1 MDTKIINAENAP
13 AAVGPYC
20 HAVEAGDFVFT
31 SGQIGLDPQTQEL
44 KEGVAAQTKQV
55 LANLGAVLKASDL
68 TLDNVIK
75 TTVFLADINDFAEIN
90 EIYEEAFGD
99 NKPARS
105 CVQAGALPKGALIEI
120 EVIAVKVVKD
130 SFSGISCFYKNI
142 YDQSVN
148 KFSKRS
154 LSSFF

>member
-55 LANLGAVLKASDL
+55 LACLLYTSDA
-68 TLDNVIK
+68 
-75 TTVFLADINDFAEIN
+75 ADE
-90 EIYEEAFGD
+90 
-99 NKPARS
+99 
-105 CVQAGALPKGALIEI
+105 
-120 EVIAVKVVKD
+120 
-130 SFSGISCFYKNI
+130 
-142 YDQSVN
+142 
-148 KFSKRS
+148 
-154 LSSFF
+154 

>member
-55 LANLGAVLKASDL
+55 LANLGAVLK
-68 TLDNVIK
+68 
-75 TTVFLADINDFAEIN
+75 DINDFAEIN

-120 EVIAVKVVKD
+120 EVIAVK
-130 SFSGISCFYKNI
+130 
-142 YDQSVN
+142 
-148 KFSKRS
+148 
-154 LSSFF
+154 

>member
-75 TTVFLADINDFAEIN
+75 KTVFLAYINDFE
-90 EIYEEAFGD
+90 EIYKEAFGD

-120 EVIAVKVVKD
+120 EVIAVK
-130 SFSGISCFYKNI
+130 
-142 YDQSVN
+142 
-148 KFSKRS
+148 
-154 LSSFF
+154 

>member
-55 LANLGAVLKASDL
+55 LANLSAVLKAIRSY
-68 TLDNVIK
+68 IK
-75 TTVFLADINDFAEIN
+75 IMLSKQQVFLADINDFAEIN
-90 EIYEEAFGD
+90 GIYEEAFGD

-120 EVIAVKVVKD
+120 EVIAVK
-130 SFSGISCFYKNI
+130 
-142 YDQSVN
+142 
-148 KFSKRS
+148 
-154 LSSFF
+154 

>member
-13 AAVGPYC
+13 GAV
-20 HAVEAGDFVFT
+20 
-31 SGQIGLDPQTQEL
+31 
-44 KEGVAAQTKQV
+44 GVAAQTKQV

-120 EVIAVKVVKD
+120 EVIAVK
-130 SFSGISCFYKNI
+130 
-142 YDQSVN
+142 
-148 KFSKRS
+148 
-154 LSSFF
+154 

>member
-90 EIYEEAFGD
+90 EILRR
-99 NKPARS
+99 KH
-105 CVQAGALPKGALIEI
+105 LEI
-120 EVIAVKVVKD
+120 TNQQDLVYRQELYQKEH
-130 SFSGISCFYKNI
+130 
-142 YDQSVN
+142 
-148 KFSKRS
+148 
-154 LSSFF
+154 

>member
-75 TTVFLADINDFAEIN
+75 NN
-90 EIYEEAFGD
+90 
-99 NKPARS
+99 
-105 CVQAGALPKGALIEI
+105 
-120 EVIAVKVVKD
+120 
-130 SFSGISCFYKNI
+130 
-142 YDQSVN
+142 SV
-148 KFSKRS
+148 
-154 LSSFF
+154 LSRYQRFCRNQ

>member
-90 EIYEEAFGD
+90 EIY
-99 NKPARS
+99 
-105 CVQAGALPKGALIEI
+105 
-120 EVIAVKVVKD
+120 KD
-130 SFSGISCFYKNI
+130 SFSGISCFIKIFMIRVSINSANDRYL
-142 YDQSVN
+142 
-148 KFSKRS
+148 
-154 LSSFF
+154 LSSEYRIG

>member
-75 TTVFLADINDFAEIN
+75 TTVFLA

-120 EVIAVKVVKD
+120 EVIAVK
-130 SFSGISCFYKNI
+130 
-142 YDQSVN
+142 
-148 KFSKRS
+148 
-154 LSSFF
+154 

>member
-31 SGQIGLDPQTQEL
+31 SGQIGL

-55 LANLGAVLKASDL
+55 LVNLGAVLKASDL

-120 EVIAVKVVKD
+120 EVIAVK
-130 SFSGISCFYKNI
+130 
-142 YDQSVN
+142 
-148 KFSKRS
+148 
-154 LSSFF
+154 

>member
-1 MDTKIINAENAP
+1 MDTKIINAQNAP

-44 KEGVAAQTKQV
+44 KEGVAEQTKQV
-55 LANLGAVLKASDL
+55 LANLTAVLKASDL

-75 TTVFLADINDFAEIN
+75 TTVFLADING
-90 EIYEEAFGD
+90 IYEEAFGD

-120 EVIAVKVVKD
+120 EVIAVK
-130 SFSGISCFYKNI
+130 
-142 YDQSVN
+142 
-148 KFSKRS
+148 
-154 LSSFF
+154 

>member
-1 MDTKIINAENAP
+1 MLLRHFQK
-13 AAVGPYC
+13 
-20 HAVEAGDFVFT
+20 
-31 SGQIGLDPQTQEL
+31 
-44 KEGVAAQTKQV
+44 VAAQTKQV

-120 EVIAVKVVKD
+120 EVIAVK
-130 SFSGISCFYKNI
+130 
-142 YDQSVN
+142 
-148 KFSKRS
+148 
-154 LSSFF
+154 

>member
-1 MDTKIINAENAP
+1 MDTKIINAQNAP

-44 KEGVAAQTKQV
+44 T
-55 LANLGAVLKASDL
+55 AVLKASDL

-90 EIYEEAFGD
+90 GIYEEAFGD

-120 EVIAVKVVKD
+120 EVIAVK
-130 SFSGISCFYKNI
+130 
-142 YDQSVN
+142 
-148 KFSKRS
+148 
-154 LSSFF
+154 